1 MFKIKFNW
9 KISPLPHYE
18 WGGGEG
24 IRKRERK
31 KTRIEEDKGK
41 IRGKPKLKC

>member
-1 MFKIKFNW
+1 M
-9 KISPLPHYE
+9 
-18 WGGGEG
+18 GGRGFEKG
-24 IRKRERK
+24 KE